1 MSGALANRT
10 VWWWLSLATLIV
22 MVVFLLYPLL
32 NILTGSLGSGGRNGW
47 AQLLAD
53 SRYPEAIGN
62 TLLLS
67 SAVTVL
73 SVLIG
78 VPLAYLS
85 SRYTFPGK
93 AALALLPLVTLVIPE
108 VIAAQTWLMLVGNNG
123 IVTRTL
129 RSVDIAL
136 PSFYGWNG
144 LIVSMTFTYYAYVY
158 ISTLAAIRGFDVQL
172 EEAAQSLGT
181 SPIRSRL
188 KVLVPV
194 ILPSV
199 MAGALL
205 VFTMVMGNFGTS
217 SILGGQVR
225 LLSVMTYQAAVA
237 EGGSDPVMQSTL
249 ASVAVG
255 LIVIVLFVQRW
266 ILSRG
271 RYQVTQGRSARP
283 VPLAGG
289 QALLLGGAAGLL
301 VLVSLMPL
309 GMLLVGAFT
318 TARGPVMRW
327 GEWTLANIERLVLT
341 NPMPIINTLIYA
353 GTATLI
359 GIAFST
365 LVSYMIVKKR
375 NLFTPALDYLSTL
388 PLALSGTAIGI
399 GLVVS
404 FNSGWLQLT
413 GTGAIIVLAYAI
425 RRLPFAMRNA
435 SSTLYN
441 IPDSIEEASISLGV
455 PPVPSFFKVVLPL
468 MLPAIASAMVLTW
481 AVTVSEL
488 SASIIVYS
496 GGRETMPIQIYKLI
510 DSNLMAAASAMGVL
524 LLAVILIP
532 IVVATR
538 IFRVEI
544 FSSA

>member
-1 MSGALANRT
+1 MSGGLFNRT
-10 VWWWLSLATLIV
+10 VWWWLSLALLVV
-22 MVVFLLYPLL
+22 MTVFLLYPLL
-32 NILTGSLGSGGRNGW
+32 NILTGSFGSGGRNGW
-47 AQLLAD
+47 ALLLAD
-53 SRYPEAIGN
+53 PRYLESVRN
-62 TLLLS
+62 TLVLAS
-67 SAVTVL
+67 VVTAL
-73 SVLIG
+73 CVLIG
-78 VPLAYLS
+78 VPLAYLA
-85 SRYTFPGK
+85 SRYSFPGK
-93 AALALLPLVTLVIPE
+93 NALALLPLITLVIPE

-123 IVTRTL
+123 VITRAL
-129 RSVDIAL
+129 RAVDIAM

-144 LIVSMTFTYYAYVY
+144 LIVSLTFTYYAYVY

-181 SPIRSRL
+181 SPVKSRL
-188 KVLVPV
+188 KVLAPV

-255 LIVIVLFVQRW
+255 LIVIVLFLQRW
-266 ILSRG
+266 ILARG
-271 RYQVTQGRSARP
+271 RYQVVQGRNARP
-283 VPLAGG
+283 VPLKGG
-289 QALLLGGAAGLL
+289 QALLLGAAAGAV
-301 VLVSLMPL
+301 VLISLMPL
-309 GMLLVGAFT
+309 VMLVTGAFT
-318 TARGPVMRW
+318 RSRGPVMAW
-327 GEWTLANIERLVLT
+327 GEWTLVNFERLLLT
-341 NPMPIINTLIYA
+341 NPVPIVNTLLYA

-359 GIAFST
+359 GMGFST
-365 LVSYMIVKKR
+365 LISYIIVKKR
-375 NLFTPALDYLSTL
+375 NIFTAALDYLGTL

-399 GLVVS
+399 GLAMS
-404 FNSGWLQLT
+404 FNSGWLHLT
-413 GTGAIIVLAYAI
+413 GTGAIIVLAYVI

-455 PPVPSFFKVVLPL
+455 PPVRSFFKVVLPL

-488 SASIIVYS
+488 STSIIVYS

-532 IVVATR
+532 IVVATKV
-538 IFRVEI
+538 FKVEL
-544 FSSA
+544 FSSG

>member
-1 MSGALANRT
+1 MSGASGTRA
-10 VWWWLSLATLIV
+10 VWWWLSLAMLVV
-22 MVVFLLYPLL
+22 MAVFLLYPLL
-32 NILTGSLGSGGRNGW
+32 NILTGSFGSGGRNGW

-53 SRYPEAIGN
+53 TTYLEAIGN
-62 TLLLS
+62 TLILAT
-67 SAVTVL
+67 AVTLL

-78 VPLAYLS
+78 VPLAYLA
-85 SRYTFPGK
+85 SRYSFPGK
-93 AALALLPLVTLVIPE
+93 SALALLPLITLVIPE
-108 VIAAQTWLMLVGNNG
+108 VITAQTWLMLLGNNG
-123 IVTRTL
+123 VITRAL
-129 RSVDIAL
+129 RAYDIAL

-144 LIVSMTFTYYAYVY
+144 LIVSLTFTYYAYVY
-158 ISTLAAIRGFDVQL
+158 ISTLAAVRGFDVQL

-181 SPIRSRL
+181 SPVKSRL

-217 SILGGQVR
+217 SILGGPVK

-255 LIVIVLFVQRW
+255 LIVIVLFCQRW

-271 RYQVTQGRSARP
+271 RYQVVQGRSARP

-289 QALLLGGAAGLL
+289 QALLLGGAAGA
-301 VLVSLMPL
+301 VVVISLMPL
-309 GMLLVGAFT
+309 VMLVAGAFT
-318 TARGPVMRW
+318 RARGPVMAW
-327 GEWTLANIERLVLT
+327 GEWTFANFERLLLT
-341 NPMPIINTLIYA
+341 NPAPILNTLLYA
-353 GTATLI
+353 GTATVI
-359 GIAFST
+359 GMMAST
-365 LVSYMIVKKR
+365 IISYMIVKKR
-375 NLFTPALDYLSTL
+375 NTFTPLLDYLGTL

-399 GLVVS
+399 GLAMS
-404 FNSGWLQLT
+404 FNSGWLPLT
-413 GTGAIIVLAYAI
+413 GTGAIIVLAYVI

-488 SASIIVYS
+488 STSIIVYS

-510 DSNLMAAASAMGVL
+510 DSNLMASASAIGVL

-532 IVVATR
+532 IVIATKV
-538 IFRVEI
+538 FKVEL
-544 FSSA
+544 FSSG

>member
-1 MSGALANRT
+1 MNGSIGIRA
-10 VWWWLSLATLIV
+10 VWWWLSLAMLVV
-22 MVVFLLYPLL
+22 MTVFLLYPLL
-32 NILTGSLGSGGRNGW
+32 NILVGSFGTGRNGW
-47 AQLLAD
+47 AILFANRAYL
-53 SRYPEAIGN
+53 EAIGN
-62 TLLLS
+62 TLVLAT
-67 SAVTVL
+67 AVTGL
-73 SVLIG
+73 SVVIG
-78 VPLAYLS
+78 VPLAYLA
-85 SRYTFPGK
+85 SRYSFPGK
-93 AALALLPLVTLVIPE
+93 AALALLPLITLVIPE
-108 VIAAQTWLMLVGNNG
+108 VITAQTWLMLLGNNG
-123 IVTRTL
+123 VITRAL
-129 RSVDIAL
+129 RAHDIAV

-144 LIVSMTFTYYAYVY
+144 LIVSLTFTYYAYVY

-181 SPIRSRL
+181 SPVKSRL

-194 ILPSV
+194 IMPSV

-217 SILGGQVR
+217 SILGGPVR

-255 LIVIVLFVQRW
+255 FIVIVLFFQRW
-266 ILSRG
+266 ILARG
-271 RYQVTQGRSARP
+271 RYQVVQGRSARP

-289 QALLLGGAAGLL
+289 QALLLGGAAGA
-301 VLVSLMPL
+301 VVVISLMPL
-309 GMLLVGAFT
+309 AMLVAGAFT
-318 TARGPVMRW
+318 RARGPVMAW
-327 GEWTLANIERLVLT
+327 GEWTLVNFERLLLT
-341 NPMPIINTLIYA
+341 NPTPILNTLIYA
-353 GTATLI
+353 GSATLI
-359 GIAFST
+359 GMMAST
-365 LVSYMIVKKR
+365 LISYMIVKKR
-375 NLFTPALDYLSTL
+375 NLFTPLLDYLGTL

-399 GLVVS
+399 GLAMS
-404 FNSGWLQLT
+404 FNSGWLHLT
-413 GTGAIIVLAYAI
+413 GTGAIIVLAYMI

-488 SASIIVYS
+488 STSIIVYS

-510 DSNLMAAASAMGVL
+510 DSNLMASASAMGVL

-532 IVVATR
+532 IVVATKV
-538 IFRVEI
+538 FKVEL
-544 FSSA
+544 FSSG